1 MCPRTNMFAPTCNL
15 PKNAL
20 TTAQLSKDQL
30 VQLYHLTRST
40 WLTPVAALTP
50 DEQLELADITTAQ
63 FPWVPLPANQPT
75 GYNKPVVKR
84 WADREEED
92 DALPELPSSW
102 FNR

>member
-1 MCPRTNMFAPTCNL
+1 MFASTATV

-20 TTAQLSKDQL
+20 TTAQLYKDQL
-30 VQLYHLTRST
+30 VELYQLTRST
-40 WLTPVAALTP
+40 WLTPIAALSQA
-50 DEQLELADITTAQ
+50 EQLELAYVTLAQ
-63 FPWVPLPANQPT
+63 FPWVTPPTNLPT

-92 DALPELPSSW
+92 DALPQLPASW